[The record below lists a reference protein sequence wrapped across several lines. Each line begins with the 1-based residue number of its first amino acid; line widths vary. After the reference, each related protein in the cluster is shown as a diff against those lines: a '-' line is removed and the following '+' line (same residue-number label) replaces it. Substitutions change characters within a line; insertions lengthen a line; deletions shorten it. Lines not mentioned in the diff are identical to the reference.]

1 MKNIK
6 NQKGAI
12 SLFVILA
19 MLFFL
24 AFILGAY
31 SIASRRNSAQLET
44 VRETAKIYSSG
55 VDANSLYDSMLAT
68 TPNTTIPIT
77 TFEQLKEAK
86 RVQENATLQTN
97 YTINGK
103 LYTYKKGASYVLAN
117 DIILNM
123 ESEIHGKSDI
133 SIYDYIL
140 YDKNNYNID
149 LNNHNIYYKL
159 KDGSLWK
166 CIFYQD
172 IGTSQ
177 ASANKFTSA
186 NAGKCYTADKYSIL
200 ANGIDEFRQSWSS
213 NTNYEFL
220 LTYSCVSGK
229 FDITNKKYQR
239 WKQTNNPTKETCTE
253 GDGSAK
259 AVGYES
265 VTEGLGTGNFWGGLT
280 LSSPSAVTSCYLN
293 GSVGHGNWFYA
304 VGAYSWHSTYGIPS
318 SDAVGGSA
326 RECLLFVRIK

>member
-6 NQKGAI
+6 NEKGAI

-172 IGTSQ
+172 IGTS
-177 ASANKFTSA
+177 
-186 NAGKCYTADKYSIL
+186 
-200 ANGIDEFRQSWSS
+200 
-213 NTNYEFL
+213 
-220 LTYSCVSGK
+220 
-229 FDITNKKYQR
+229 
-239 WKQTNNPTKETCTE
+239 
-253 GDGSAK
+253 
-259 AVGYES
+259 
-265 VTEGLGTGNFWGGLT
+265 
-280 LSSPSAVTSCYLN
+280 
-293 GSVGHGNWFYA
+293 
-304 VGAYSWHSTYGIPS
+304 
-318 SDAVGGSA
+318 
-326 RECLLFVRIK
+326 